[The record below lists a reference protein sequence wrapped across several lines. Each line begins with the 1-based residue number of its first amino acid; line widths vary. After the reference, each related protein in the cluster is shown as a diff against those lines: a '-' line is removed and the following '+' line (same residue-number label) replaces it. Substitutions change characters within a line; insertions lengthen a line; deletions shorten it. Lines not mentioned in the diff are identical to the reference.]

1 MLVIVCR
8 VIDCINTTLKFRR
21 SMPNTNVRKKFGKRL
36 REIRRTANL
45 SQEELGFKANIH
57 RTYIGA
63 VERGEQN
70 VSLDNI
76 FRLAKA
82 LRVEMKELFSF

>member
-1 MLVIVCR
+1 MTRKQQPDTHLRMQFGEKVR
-8 VIDCINTTLKFRR
+8 EL
-21 SMPNTNVRKKFGKRL
+21 RKKLG
-36 REIRRTANL
+36 L

-76 FRLAKA
+76 GKLAKT
-82 LRVEMKELFSF
+82 LKIPLTTLFEQ

>member
-1 MLVIVCR
+1 
-8 VIDCINTTLKFRR
+8 
-21 SMPNTNVRKKFGKRL
+21 MPNINVRKKFGKRL
-36 REIRRTANL
+36 RELRKVAGL
-45 SQEELGFKANIH
+45 SQEDLGFKSNIH

-76 FRLAKA
+76 YKLSKA
-82 LRVEMKELFSF
+82 LKVEMIELFSF

>member
-1 MLVIVCR
+1 MVVKQKPDLKLRKQFGEKVR
-8 VIDCINTTLKFRR
+8 V
-21 SMPNTNVRKKFGKRL
+21 MRKKLG
-36 REIRRTANL
+36 L

-70 VSLDNI
+70 ISLDNI
-76 FRLAKA
+76 GRLAKY
-82 LRVEMKELFSF
+82 LGINVKDLLDF

>member
-1 MLVIVCR
+1 MRQYNQPDI
-8 VIDCINTTLKFRR
+8 TL
-21 SMPNTNVRKKFGKRL
+21 RKKFGIRVREL
-36 REIRRTANL
+36 RKALGL
-45 SQEELGFKANIH
+45 SQEDLGFKANIH

-76 FRLAKA
+76 GRLAKH
-82 LRVEMKELFSF
+82 LKVSLFELFKF

>member
-1 MLVIVCR
+1 MGQTSI
-8 VIDCINTTLKFRR
+8 
-21 SMPNTNVRKKFGKRL
+21 RKQFGRRL
-36 REIRRTANL
+36 REVRKAAKL
-45 SQEELGFKANIH
+45 SQEALGFKANIH

-76 FRLAKA
+76 YKLAKA
-82 LRVEMKELFSF
+82 LKVEPKELFYF

>member
-1 MLVIVCR
+1 MRQYNPPDQILRRKFGIR
-8 VIDCINTTLKFRR
+8 VREL
-21 SMPNTNVRKKFGKRL
+21 RKKLG
-36 REIRRTANL
+36 L

-57 RTYIGA
+57 RTYVGA

-76 FRLAKA
+76 GRLAKY
-82 LRVEMKELFSF
+82 LKVTLSELFNL

>member
-1 MLVIVCR
+1 MR
-8 VIDCINTTLKFRR
+8 QYNK
-21 SMPNTNVRKKFGKRL
+21 PNILVRKKFGRRVREL
-36 REIRRTANL
+36 RKKIGL

-70 VSLDNI
+70 ISLDNI
-76 FRLAKA
+76 ARLARH
-82 LRVEMKELFSF
+82 LEVSLSDLFQF

>member
-1 MLVIVCR
+1 MVVKQKP
-8 VIDCINTTLKFRR
+8 DLKLRR
-21 SMPNTNVRKKFGKRL
+21 QFGEKVREMRKKLG
-36 REIRRTANL
+36 L

-63 VERGEQN
+63 IERGEQN

-76 FRLAKA
+76 GKLAKTLKIKLA
-82 LRVEMKELFSF
+82 ELFN

>member
-1 MLVIVCR
+1 MLKIQ
-8 VIDCINTTLKFRR
+8 
-21 SMPNTNVRKKFGKRL
+21 VRKKFGKRL
-36 REIRRTANL
+36 REIRKTAGL

-76 FRLAKA
+76 YKLAQA
-82 LRVEMKELFSF
+82 LKVEMKELFSF

>member
-1 MLVIVCR
+1 
-8 VIDCINTTLKFRR
+8 
-21 SMPNTNVRKKFGKRL
+21 MPKHNVRKKFGKRL
-36 REIRRTANL
+36 RFLRKEAHL

-76 FRLAKA
+76 YRLAKA
-82 LRVEMKELFSF
+82 LKVELKELFIF